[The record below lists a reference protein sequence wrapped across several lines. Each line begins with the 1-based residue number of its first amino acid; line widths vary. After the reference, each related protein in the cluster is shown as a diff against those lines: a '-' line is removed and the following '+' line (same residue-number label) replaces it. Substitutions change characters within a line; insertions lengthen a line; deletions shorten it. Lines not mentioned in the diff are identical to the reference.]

1 MNIEAFLNSLSGF
14 IWGPFTLSL
23 LFLVGLY
30 LMIGLKAYPLKNL
43 NKGLKFLFIKPNL
56 SNKRKRRAGGDISSF
71 ESLMTALSATVGT
84 GNIAGVATAIFLG
97 GPGAIFWMWLT
108 ALVGMATKYA
118 EAFLAIF
125 YRDRNKQGNYVGGP
139 MYYIKNGLEKKYHF
153 LAYAFAFFGMI
164 AAFGIGNGVQSNSV
178 AQVVSMELNISQV
191 TVGFIIAILVMLVIL
206 GGIKSIGKTAAK
218 LVPAMSLIYILG
230 GLYIIIIN
238 IDLVPTVF
246 WLIID
251 SAFSTTAASG
261 GFAGATVWGAIR
273 YGVSRGVFSNE
284 AGLGSSPIAHAA
296 AKTNNPIK
304 QGSISMLEPLIDT
317 LIVCTITAFVILIS
331 QSWYTGY
338 NGAAL
343 TTYAF
348 DSAMPGVGK
357 YIVIFGLVLFAFSTI
372 IGWSYYGEK
381 CAEFLFGEKIILYYR
396 MLWVVVIPIGAAVE
410 LNLIWLIAD
419 IMNGLMA
426 LPNLIALLL
435 LSPIIF
441 KQTLKIKKSLKV

>member
-1 MNIEAFLNSLSGF
+1 MNIEALLNSLSGF

-30 LMIGLKAYPLKNL
+30 LMIGLRAYPLKNL
-43 NKGLKFLFIKPNL
+43 NKGFNFLFKKPKL
-56 SNKRKRRAGGDISSF
+56 SNKRKRRTGGDISSF

-125 YRDRNKQGNYVGGP
+125 YRDRNKQGNFVGGP

-251 SAFSTTAASG
+251 SAFTTTAASG

-348 DSAMPGVGK
+348 DSAMPGIVK

>member
-30 LMIGLKAYPLKNL
+30 LMIGLRAYPLKNL
-43 NKGLKFLFIKPNL
+43 NKGFNFLFKKPNL
-56 SNKRKRRAGGDISSF
+56 SNKRKRRTGGDISSF

-125 YRDRNKQGNYVGGP
+125 YRDRNKQGNFVGGP

-284 AGLGSSPIAHAA
+284 AGLGS
-296 AKTNNPIK
+296 
-304 QGSISMLEPLIDT
+304 
-317 LIVCTITAFVILIS
+317 
-331 QSWYTGY
+331 
-338 NGAAL
+338 
-343 TTYAF
+343 
-348 DSAMPGVGK
+348 
-357 YIVIFGLVLFAFSTI
+357 
-372 IGWSYYGEK
+372 
-381 CAEFLFGEKIILYYR
+381 
-396 MLWVVVIPIGAAVE
+396 
-410 LNLIWLIAD
+410 
-419 IMNGLMA
+419 
-426 LPNLIALLL
+426 
-435 LSPIIF
+435 
-441 KQTLKIKKSLKV
+441 